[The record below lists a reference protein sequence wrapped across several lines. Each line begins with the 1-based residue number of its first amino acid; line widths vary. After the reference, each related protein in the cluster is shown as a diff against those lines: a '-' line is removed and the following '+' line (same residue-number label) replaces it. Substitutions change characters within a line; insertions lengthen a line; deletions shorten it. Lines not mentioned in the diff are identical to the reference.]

1 MLSTSEL
8 DLISESEGRCHC
20 TFGIKTTKLISDKYW
35 GGGGGGRGCSSS
47 FMVKYW
53 CWRRET
59 EETETD

>member
-35 GGGGGGRGCSSS
+35 GGGGGGG
-47 FMVKYW
+47 
-53 CWRRET
+53 EA
-59 EETETD
+59 EEGAPRLSW